1 MISEEDVEK
10 ALDWLRDNA
19 KEIGAAKEDAVRTEK
34 MVSHHKALAMKMS
47 CETSVGAQEREAL
60 SSEEYVLAIDRMAKA
75 AGYYE
80 ELRALREAAALKLNS
95 YQTMSANFRAM
106 KL

>member
-75 AGYYE
+75 EGYYE